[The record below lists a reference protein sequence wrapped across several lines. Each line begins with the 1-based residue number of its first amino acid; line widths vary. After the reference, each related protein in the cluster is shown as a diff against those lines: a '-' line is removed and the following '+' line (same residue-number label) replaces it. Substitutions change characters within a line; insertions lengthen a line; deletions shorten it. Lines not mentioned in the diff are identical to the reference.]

1 MRRRAFVSAL
11 GGAAAAA
18 MLRPLAAHAQQ
29 DNRVR
34 RIGLFMNVPEGHP
47 DGPHY
52 IAALYKALDEYGWTE
67 GRNVRFDFRWGIDA
81 EHARSNA
88 AELVALSPD
97 AIVAASPPAV
107 SALQSVTRNVPI
119 VFVAVTDPVALG
131 LVESLAH
138 PGRNVTG
145 FSTAEAGLSAKWLQE
160 LKEITPALSRVAV
173 LHNPANAGGEPQ
185 FAAIQAAAPALGIG
199 LSVIDVRDKSTIEP
213 AIAAFAIAPNG
224 GLVVLRITENIALR
238 DSLIAWAAQYRLPA
252 IYPLRIF
259 ARNGGLASYGPDI
272 VEEYRQAA
280 GYVDRILRGE
290 RAADLPVQVASKF
303 ELTLNLKTARSLGL
317 QIPQTLLATAD
328 EVIE

>member
-1 MRRRAFVSAL
+1 MKRRAFVFL
-11 GGAAAAA
+11 IGGAAFTW
-18 MLRPLAAHAQQ
+18 PLSVRAQQ
-29 DNRVR
+29 DDRVH
-34 RIGLFMNVPEGHP
+34 RIGVFMNVPEGHP

-81 EHARSNA
+81 EHVRNNA
-88 AELVALSPD
+88 EELVALAPEV
-97 AIVAASPPAV
+97 IVAASPPAV
-107 SALQSVTRNVPI
+107 VALQSVTRTIPI

-138 PGRNVTG
+138 PGRNATG

-160 LKEITPALSRVAV
+160 LKEIAPALTRVAV
-173 LHNPANAGGEPQ
+173 LHNPANVGAEPQ
-185 FAAIQAAAPALGIG
+185 FAAIQAVAPALGID
-199 LSVIDVRDKSTIEP
+199 LSAIDVRDKSAIEP
-213 AIAAFAIAPNG
+213 AIASFASALNG

-238 DSLIAWAAQYRLPA
+238 DSLIAWAVRYQLPA
-252 IYPLRIF
+252 IYPLRVF
-259 ARNGGLASYGPDI
+259 ATSGGLASYGPDI

-290 RAADLPVQVASKF
+290 RPANLPVQVASKF

-317 QIPQTLLATAD
+317 QISQTLLATAD